1 MALVDQYAGVIF
13 DYGGVLVAHQS
24 AEDAAHMAD
33 IAGLRPEVLHQLYW
47 SDRLA
52 YDKGLVSA
60 EQYWN
65 DMARRAGT
73 TFTADQIEKLIH
85 ADVESWLKFDESM
98 YTFARS
104 LVERGKKIAVLSNMP
119 RELGE
124 TLKTR
129 TEGFEPFAHL
139 TLSYEV
145 HSVKPEPQIYE
156 HCLEG
161 IGLKPEE
168 ALFLDDR
175 IENVRG
181 AQQFGIHALQ
191 FTSPAEMLPK
201 LNHFSS

>member
-1 MALVDQYAGVIF
+1 MALVDRYAGVIF

-24 AEDAAHMAD
+24 AQDAALLAEL
-33 IAGLRPEVLHQLYW
+33 AGLSSEVFQRVYW

-60 EQYWN
+60 DEYWN

-73 TFTADQIEKLIH
+73 AFTAEQIQKLVD
-85 ADVESWLKFDESM
+85 ADVESWLNFDASM
-98 YTFARS
+98 YTFAKALR
-104 LVERGKKIAVLSNMP
+104 EQGKKVAVLSNMP
-119 RELGE
+119 LELGE
-124 TLKTR
+124 ALKSR
-129 TEGFEPFAHL
+129 THGFEPFAHL

-145 HSVKPEPQIYE
+145 HSVKPEPEIYE
-156 HCLEG
+156 HCLAG
-161 IGLKPEE
+161 IGLEPEQ

-181 AQQFGIHALQ
+181 AQRLGIHALQ

>member
-24 AEDAAHMAD
+24 AQDVAYLAEL
-33 IAGLRPEVLHQLYW
+33 AGLSPEAFHQVYW

-60 EQYWN
+60 DEYWN

-73 TFTADQIEKLIH
+73 IFTAEQIQKLVD
-85 ADVESWLKFDESM
+85 ADVESWLKFDASM
-98 YTFARS
+98 YTFAKALR
-104 LVERGKKIAVLSNMP
+104 EQGKRVAVLSNMP
-119 RELGE
+119 LELGE
-124 TLKTR
+124 ALKSR
-129 TEGFEPFAHL
+129 TQGFEPFAHL

-145 HSVKPEPQIYE
+145 HSVKPEPEIYE
-156 HCLEG
+156 HCLAG
-161 IGLKPEE
+161 IGLEPEE

-181 AQQFGIHALQ
+181 AQRLGIHALQ

>member
-1 MALVDQYAGVIF
+1 MALVDRYAGVIF

-24 AEDAAHMAD
+24 AQDAALLAEL
-33 IAGLRPEVLHQLYW
+33 AGLSSEVFQRVYW

-60 EQYWN
+60 DEYWN

-73 TFTADQIEKLIH
+73 AFTAEQIQKLVD
-85 ADVESWLKFDESM
+85 ADVESWLNFDASM
-98 YTFARS
+98 YTFAKALR
-104 LVERGKKIAVLSNMP
+104 EQGKKVAVLSNMP
-119 RELGE
+119 LELGE
-124 TLKTR
+124 ALKSR
-129 TEGFEPFAHL
+129 TQGFEPFAHL

-145 HSVKPEPQIYE
+145 HSVKPEPEIYE
-156 HCLEG
+156 HCLAG
-161 IGLKPEE
+161 IGLEPEQ

-181 AQQFGIHALQ
+181 AERLGIHALQ

>member
-24 AEDAAHMAD
+24 AQDAAHLAEL
-33 IAGLRPEVLHQLYW
+33 AGLSPEVFHQVYW
-47 SDRLA
+47 SDRLR

-60 EQYWN
+60 DEYWN

-73 TFTADQIEKLIH
+73 AFTAEQIQKLVD
-85 ADVESWLKFDESM
+85 ADVESWLNFDASM
-98 YTFARS
+98 YTFAKALR
-104 LVERGKKIAVLSNMP
+104 EQGKKVAVLSNMP
-119 RELGE
+119 LELGE
-124 TLKTR
+124 ALKSR
-129 TEGFEPFAHL
+129 TQGFEPFAHL

-145 HSVKPEPQIYE
+145 HSVKPEPEIYE
-156 HCLEG
+156 HCLAG
-161 IGLKPEE
+161 IGLEPEQ

-175 IENVRG
+175 IENLRG
-181 AQQFGIHALQ
+181 AQRLGIHALQ

>member
-1 MALVDQYAGVIF
+1 MALVDRYAGVIF

-24 AEDAAHMAD
+24 AQDAALLAEL
-33 IAGLRPEVLHQLYW
+33 AGLSPEVFHQVYW

-60 EQYWN
+60 DEYWN

-73 TFTADQIEKLIH
+73 AFTAEQIQNLVD
-85 ADVESWLKFDESM
+85 ADVESWLNFDASM
-98 YTFARS
+98 YTFAKALR
-104 LVERGKKIAVLSNMP
+104 EQGKKVAVLSNMP
-119 RELGE
+119 LELGE
-124 TLKTR
+124 ALKSR
-129 TEGFEPFAHL
+129 TQGFEPFAHL

-145 HSVKPEPQIYE
+145 HSVKPEPEIYE
-156 HCLEG
+156 HCLAG
-161 IGLKPEE
+161 IGLEPEQ

-181 AQQFGIHALQ
+181 AERLGIHALQ